1 MSGVERQPTANK
13 LTSVDPTKLKIGDF
27 LILAGFLT
35 QENLD
40 NSVNLAAKMRMPLG
54 RILSMH
60 GYLDEALLEVALEA
74 QVLVRE
80 QRITLED
87 GLKAIRIVQSEGLS
101 LEETLR
107 RTRRRL
113 THHQPLAEMFRK
125 ISAIT
130 EKQKKKALEISLE
143 TALPA
148 GWVLLGQRII
158 STELLEAA
166 IIAYWTHAHQFLSED
181 DCLTYLRIAR
191 LQQTPF
197 EAILAQENVSLPPVI
212 TEMLKCHLLV
222 DSGLITCNELLANRE
237 FALIQGVEV
246 EQVLL
251 DFGLLDQQAYE
262 AFGKVYVE
270 ITGGTPYED
279 ALIYIRR
286 LKTNNWDENLPEEDI
301 FQDEPPEMMELLK
314 ESGVITQEQI
324 DEATKKATEERTP
337 LVKVLIER
345 GDLEESTINSA
356 DEAQQ
361 LLAAG
366 TLPKDQALILVGY
379 CADTKC
385 DIATAL
391 GDFGWSRYPP
401 SGSNGN

>member
-1 MSGVERQPTANK
+1 VAGVERQPTANK
-13 LTSVDPTKLKIGDF
+13 LDSVDPTKLKIGDF
-27 LILAGFLT
+27 LILAGFLN

-40 NSVNLAAKMRMPLG
+40 NSVNLASKMRMPLG

-60 GYLDEALLEVALEA
+60 GYLTEDLLAVALEA
-74 QVLVRE
+74 QGLVRD

-87 GLKAIRIVQSEGLS
+87 GIKAVRIVQSEGLS

-113 THHQPLAEMFRK
+113 THHQPLAEIFRK

-158 STELLEAA
+158 STDLLEAA
-166 IIAYWTHAHQFLSED
+166 IIAYWTHAHQLLSEE
-181 DCLTYLRIAR
+181 DCLSYLRISR
-191 LQQTPF
+191 LQQIPF
-197 EAILAQENVSLPPVI
+197 EAILAQENVSLPRVI
-212 TEMLKCHLLV
+212 TELLKCHLLV

-286 LKTNNWDENLPEEDI
+286 LKANNWDENLPEEDI
-301 FQDEPPEMMELLK
+301 FQDEPPEMMDLLK
-314 ESGVITQEQI
+314 ESGVITQAQI
-324 DEATKKATEERTP
+324 EDATKQATEARMQ

-345 GDLEESTINSA
+345 GDLEENAINSA

-366 TLPKDQALILVGY
+366 TLRKDQALILVGY

-385 DIATAL
+385 DIAQAL

-401 SGSNGN
+401 VIAN